1 MKKGSLLLIA
11 TLLVLAQFWIHHPKQ
26 NQAKGS
32 LPENNEANNVIS
44 ERIIVSYQQN
54 VSTLSHAQVLADVK
68 LASQV
73 VKKREELLPNMEVWE
88 LKQGEKMEDVI
99 AALGQHPAVA
109 VVEPDFEVHLLGGS
123 RKKKPEPEV
132 APAIPFKTDDPIV
145 GPDPKMKEDY
155 GLYKIH
161 APEAWSVFRG
171 SSKVVVAII
180 DSGVDYT
187 HEDLFTNL
195 WYNPGETGTYTDEKG
210 VEKNKQNDGIDND
223 GNGFP
228 DDVIGWD
235 MRNNDAFPFDDN
247 NHGTHVAGTVGAVG
261 QNGRGISGVTQDVS
275 LMAVKFTNAEG
286 SGSIS
291 NAIKA
296 IRYAVDNG
304 AKILSNSWG
313 DEKFSQNLYDAVK
326 YAEDHGVLFV
336 AAAGNG
342 GGDSRG
348 DNIDRDPTYP
358 AAFDLDN
365 VVAVA
370 ATGESDKLEYF
381 SNYGSRGVDL
391 GAPGAYVYSTVR
403 RNKYDWFSG
412 TSMATPHVSGA
423 AALVW
428 GFNENLTYLEV
439 KNALIQT
446 VDPIKSLAGK
456 SVSGG
461 RVNVKAALDAVRQE
475 VVASNNN

>member
-1 MKKGSLLLIA
+1 MKKSSLLLIA
-11 TLLVLAQFWIHHPKQ
+11 ILLVTAQIWIHRPKQ
-26 NQAKGS
+26 NEAKGS
-32 LPENNEANNVIS
+32 LPEITSTSNVTS
-44 ERIIVSYQQN
+44 QRLIVSYQHN
-54 VSTLSHAQVLADVK
+54 VGTLSHAQVLADIK
-68 LASQV
+68 LSSQV
-73 VKKREELLPNMEVWE
+73 VQKREELLPNMEVWE
-88 LKQGEKMEDVI
+88 LKQGEKVEDVI
-99 AALGQHPAVA
+99 KLLQQHPDVA
-109 VVEPDFEVHLLGGS
+109 VVEPDFDVHLLGGS
-123 RKKKPEPEV
+123 RKKKPKVEV
-132 APAIPFKTDDPIV
+132 DPTIPFQTNDPALA
-145 GPDPKMKEDY
+145 PDPKMKEIY
-155 GLYKIH
+155 GLYKVH
-161 APEAWSVFRG
+161 APEAWSIFRG
-171 SSKVVVAII
+171 SSKIVVAII

-187 HEDLFTNL
+187 HEDIITNL
-195 WYNPGETGTYTDEKG
+195 WYNPGETGTYLDDKG
-210 VEKNKQNDGIDND
+210 IEKNKQNDGVDND

-235 MRNNDAFPFDDN
+235 VRNNNAFPFDDN

-261 QNGRGISGVTQDVS
+261 QNGRGVSGVAQDVS
-275 LMAVKFTNAEG
+275 LMAVKFTNKDG

-296 IRYAVDNG
+296 IKYAVDNG

-313 DEKFSQNLYDAVK
+313 DEKFSQNLYDAIK
-326 YAEDHGVLFV
+326 YAQDHGVLFV

-365 VVAVA
+365 IVAVA
-370 ATGESDKLEYF
+370 ATGESDKLEYY

-391 GAPGAYVYSTVR
+391 GAPGSYVYSTIP
-403 RNKYDWFSG
+403 RNKYEWFSG

-428 GFNENLTYLEV
+428 GFNEGLTYQQV

-446 VDPIKSLAGK
+446 VEPIKTLSGK

-461 RVNVKAALDAVRQE
+461 RLNVKAALDSVREQTL
-475 VVASNNN
+475 ADIN